1 MSVSVAV
8 TGATGQMG
16 RAVLDAADSR
26 EDVEAAFAVNRGAPD
41 DLEAREEIA
50 GVPVEPAREF
60 DRLLAD
66 HNPDALVDFT
76 GPASSQNYV
85 AVATEAGV
93 ASVVGTTGFDDES
106 EQALR
111 ELAEYAP
118 VLKASNFGRGVQAL
132 LSAVESAVADLP
144 GYDVEV
150 TETHHN
156 RKRDAPSG
164 TAKTI
169 LETIENAR
177 EDASADSGQRVHGRE
192 GEAPREQ
199 GEIGVH
205 ARRAGTITGEHEILL
220 AGNHEEVRLT
230 HRAED
235 RGVFAEGALDAAVWL
250 ADREPGWYDFEQ
262 VVAGEQ
268 VAEGGGQ

>member
-1 MSVSVAV
+1 MTVSVAV
-8 TGATGQMG
+8 TGATGRMG
-16 RAVLDAADSR
+16 RAVIEAAAARD
-26 EDVEAAFAVNRGAPD
+26 EVDVAFAVNRDADSESVEGAPV
-41 DLEAREEIA
+41 ASA
-50 GVPVEPAREF
+50 SEF
-60 DRLLAD
+60 DRLVAERE
-66 HNPDALVDFT
+66 PDALVDFT
-76 GPASSQNYV
+76 GPESSLRYV
-85 AVATEAGV
+85 ASATEAGV
-93 ASVVGTTGFDDES
+93 ASVVGTTGFDEEG

-111 ELAEYAP
+111 ESADYAP

-169 LETIENAR
+169 LETIEAQR
-177 EDASADSGQRVHGRE
+177 ADANRVHGRE
-192 GEAPREQ
+192 GEAPRQ
-199 GEIGVH
+199 SGEIGVH
-205 ARRAGTITGEHEILL
+205 ARRAGSITGEHEVLL
-220 AGNHEEVRLT
+220 AGNHEEVRLI

-250 ADREPGWYDFEQ
+250 SGREPGWYDFAD
-262 VVAGEQ
+262 VLRGER
-268 VAEGGGQ
+268 E